1 LIDDKVIYDLFNILA
16 ISGHEEK
23 VIDFISDYLKKINVG
38 YKMDEVGNIYG
49 FNYKNKPMVSAH
61 TDTVQNVVDGELLK
75 FIKIR
80 NDILSGY
87 GVIGGDDKCG
97 IYAILKLLKEGE
109 KVNFLFSVSEETGGS
124 GSQYFIQENASLISS
139 VPYCIVLDRKGN
151 SDIIGLRNFYCEEDL
166 SEVVRNIG
174 NTFGYDNG
182 IGTFSDANNISE
194 YTPCVNLSVGYY
206 NPHSNYEYVN
216 LKDLKNAIDF
226 THSII
231 KNVSGKFKIPSN
243 PRHLPFEF
251 EDNYNGY
258 YDYCDDIIDDK
269 RYVECDSCGVYTN
282 KRHIKYIKAISCSL
296 CTNCFNN
303 LIEELSFELDYG
315 YDFNSENSIKY
326 LNEEAKW

>member
-1 LIDDKVIYDLFNILA
+1 
-16 ISGHEEK
+16 
-23 VIDFISDYLKKINVG
+23 
-38 YKMDEVGNIYG
+38 MDEVGNIYG

-166 SEVVRNIG
+166 SEVV
-174 NTFGYDNG
+174 
-182 IGTFSDANNISE
+182 A
-194 YTPCVNLSVGYY
+194 
-206 NPHSNYEYVN
+206 
-216 LKDLKNAIDF
+216 
-226 THSII
+226 
-231 KNVSGKFKIPSN
+231 
-243 PRHLPFEF
+243 
-251 EDNYNGY
+251 
-258 YDYCDDIIDDK
+258 
-269 RYVECDSCGVYTN
+269 
-282 KRHIKYIKAISCSL
+282 
-296 CTNCFNN
+296 
-303 LIEELSFELDYG
+303 
-315 YDFNSENSIKY
+315 
-326 LNEEAKW
+326 